1 MANQFQTN
9 GSAANSSI
17 MNIATLLA
25 FVAAVFGAPP
35 LYGLTV
41 PYVVQMLSR
50 HYGAQFADLYDL
62 LWMVLTF
69 LLVFI
74 PARAVFYFALTAMVS
89 GVLYRII

>member
-1 MANQFQTN
+1 MANQFQPN
-9 GSAANSSI
+9 GSPANSSI

-35 LYGLTV
+35 LYGLTA

-50 HYGAQFADLYDL
+50 HYGPQFADLYDL

-74 PARAVFYFALTAMVS
+74 PARAVFYFALTALAS
-89 GVLYRII
+89 GVLYRIV

>member
-9 GSAANSSI
+9 GSATNSSM

-25 FVAAVFGAPP
+25 FVAALFGAPP

-50 HYGAQFADLYDL
+50 HYGSQFADLYDL

-74 PARAVFYFALTAMVS
+74 PARAIFYFALTAMIS

>member
-1 MANQFQTN
+1 MANPIQNN
-9 GSAANSSI
+9 GSVANASL
-17 MNIATLLA
+17 MNFATLLA
-25 FVAAVFGAPP
+25 FIAAMFGAPP

-50 HYGAQFADLYDL
+50 HYGSQFADLYDL

-74 PARAVFYFALTAMVS
+74 PARAIFYFALTALIS
-89 GVLYRII
+89 GALYRFI

>member
-1 MANQFQTN
+1 
-9 GSAANSSI
+9 
-17 MNIATLLA
+17 MNFATLLA
-25 FVAAVFGAPP
+25 FIAAMFGAPP

-50 HYGAQFADLYDL
+50 HYGSQFADLYDL

-74 PARAVFYFALTAMVS
+74 PARAIFYFALTALIS
-89 GVLYRII
+89 GALYRFI